1 MKRLQI
7 MIDVDLDEAL
17 AVEARRTN
25 TSKAELIRR
34 YVRESLGSSSDSR
47 DRLKAMIGVDD
58 YEPAGIDEVVYR

>member
-34 YVRESLGSSSDSR
+34 FVRERLGDRSDST
-47 DRLKAMIGVDD
+47 DQLEAMIGVDD
-58 YEPAGIDEVVYR
+58 YDPENIDAVVYR